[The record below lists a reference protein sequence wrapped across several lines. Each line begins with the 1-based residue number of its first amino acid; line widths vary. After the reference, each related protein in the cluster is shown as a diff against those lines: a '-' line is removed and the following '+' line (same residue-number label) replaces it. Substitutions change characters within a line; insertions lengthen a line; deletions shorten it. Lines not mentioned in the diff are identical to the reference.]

1 MSCGNSIRCARRSL
15 FYISTTFTLHTAN
28 PVNPRI
34 MSAFPHHI
42 ALLGAGT
49 IGLSMSAVHLRR
61 PDTKVTIYDPAPNF
75 EAQLRAQLP
84 SYLDAS
90 VPEAT
95 SHPTQNI
102 IDTLFSTSRLSLA
115 SSIQDAVRSAT
126 IIQEQSPEK
135 LSSKQTVWKEVTQ
148 FADPG
153 AHLWSSSSG
162 IPASAQAASCGP
174 DVAERL
180 LVVHP
185 FNPPHLM
192 PVIELVPGPATKPE
206 RVDFA
211 RGYFLSAPG
220 PAPVLAASGPSI
232 QGCAGAEKA
241 SRPHYR
247 PVTLQKEMPG
257 FVGNR
262 LAFAMLREACYLVG
276 EGVVSA
282 RDLDEIVTA
291 SVGPRWAGNGVFESY
306 HAGGGPGGIDAF
318 LKKLG
323 PTVQDVWGSLG
334 QIQLRVGGGGGR
346 AEEWRETV
354 VRQTEEAY
362 GPSASADTK
371 KEMAVMVKAVVE
383 MQKQCW
389 KSK

>member
-1 MSCGNSIRCARRSL
+1 
-15 FYISTTFTLHTAN
+15 
-28 PVNPRI
+28 

-90 VPEAT
+90 VPELK
-95 SHPTQNI
+95 SHPPQNI
-102 IDTLFSTSRLSLA
+102 IDTLFSSSRLCLA
-115 SSIQDAVRSAT
+115 ASIQEAVHSAT
-126 IIQEQSPEK
+126 IIQEQSPENV
-135 LSSKQTVWKEVTQ
+135 SSKQAVWKEVTR

-180 LVVHP
+180 LVAHP

-192 PVIELVPGPATKPE
+192 PVVEIVPGPSTKPE

-220 PAPVLAASGPSI
+220 PMPVMTGSSI
-232 QGCAGAEKA
+232 QGCSTGSEKQ

-247 PVTLQKEMPG
+247 PVTLQKEIPG

-282 RDLDEIVTA
+282 QDLDAIVTA

-306 HAGGGPGGIDAF
+306 HAGGGPGGIDAL

-323 PTVQDVWGSLG
+323 PTIQDVWESLG
-334 QIQLRVGGGGGR
+334 QIQLRMDGGGGD
-346 AEEWRETV
+346 AEQWRETV

-389 KSK
+389 KDPK